1 MPILDFTIRALVAI
15 VAGGVIG
22 LEREINNKSAGLRTN
37 ALVAV
42 SAAIFVLI
50 NLRVTEFTGD
60 PSRIIGQ
67 IVTGIGFLGAGVI
80 MHRGINVQGLTTAAT
95 IWCSAAV
102 GCLAG
107 LGMFLESAISV
118 VLIVAVNASFKKTD
132 AWFLKDKTDE
142 TIRESENDQ
151 PFEEKDNSTI

>member
-1 MPILDFTIRALVAI
+1 MPILDFSIRALIAI
-15 VAGGVIG
+15 VAGGAIG

-50 NLRVTEFTGD
+50 NLHVTKHMGD

-102 GCLAG
+102 GCLSG
-107 LGMFLESAISV
+107 LGMFIETAISV
-118 VLIVAVNASFKKTD
+118 VLIVTVNASFKKTD
-132 AWFLKDKTDE
+132 AWFPRNKTDA

-151 PFEEKDNSTI
+151 SFNQKED